1 MKTGKL
7 KTLTQ
12 KLFAVFKLLLLLLIV
27 LFKLWAENTSDT
39 MLSAT
44 KITYSTKKIKNLKKK
59 TFVHET
65 KQQT

>member
-7 KTLTQ
+7 KTSTQ
-12 KLFAVFKLLLLLLIV
+12 KLFAVFKLLLL
-27 LFKLWAENTSDT
+27 FKLWAENISDT

-44 KITYSTKKIKNLKKK
+44 KITYSTKEIKKLKKK

>member
-12 KLFAVFKLLLLLLIV
+12 KLFAVFKLLLL
-27 LFKLWAENTSDT
+27 KLWAENTSDT

-44 KITYSTKKIKNLKKK
+44 KITYSTKEIKNLKKK

>member
-7 KTLTQ
+7 KTSTQ
-12 KLFAVFKLLLLLLIV
+12 KLFAVFKLLLLL
-27 LFKLWAENTSDT
+27 FKLWAENISDT

-44 KITYSTKKIKNLKKK
+44 KITYSTKEIKKLKKK

>member
-12 KLFAVFKLLLLLLIV
+12 KLFAVFKLLLLLL
-27 LFKLWAENTSDT
+27 KLWAENTSDT

-44 KITYSTKKIKNLKKK
+44 KITYSTKEIKNLKKK

>member
-12 KLFAVFKLLLLLLIV
+12 KLFAVFKLLLLL